1 MKNRSGHWE
10 KRFTLLLD
18 GMRNIEAQRKAAAMA
33 IKKPRNINV
42 ARQGRIKRDT
52 SGQAGFSSAGGH
64 EDAGD
69 RQDAK
74 DGHAGGLG
82 DFKSLEV
89 INSKILRQ

>member
-1 MKNRSGHWE
+1 MG
-10 KRFTLLLD
+10 
-18 GMRNIEAQRKAAAMA
+18 NIEAQRKAAAKA

-42 ARQGRIKRDT
+42 ARQGRIKKRDT
-52 SGQAGFSSAGGH
+52 LGQAGFSSAGGH

-69 RQDAK
+69 RHDAK

-82 DFKSLEV
+82 DVKSLEV